1 MLGTESISVRDVF
14 CSSEGD
20 ISVAQCSALLRS
32 GSETMC
38 YIQQS
43 TVIRSCFAQFA
54 LMKTTLQRFCN
65 KTVITEMTAVQREV
79 GI

>member
-1 MLGTESISVRDVF
+1 MFWVQKAFSVRDVF

-38 YIQQS
+38 YIQ
-43 TVIRSCFAQFA
+43 VIRSCFAQFA
-54 LMKTTLQRFCN
+54 LMKSTLQRFCN

-79 GI
+79 RI